1 MNKYRESRR
10 IARLNWAH
18 SEHGKKWSK
27 DYMREYRKRPEVKAR
42 AHEYYLRKITKEA
55 EAQKTRNWGGARTE
69 SEVIKTLHEEW
80 ATKNGYRENQ
90 ETRNEDLHA
99 ENSMRFVNYENG

>member
-18 SEHGKKWSK
+18 SERGKKWSQ

-42 AHEYYLRKITKEA
+42 AHEYYLKKIIKEA
-55 EAQKTRNWGGARTE
+55 AEKKARNWGGARQK
-69 SEVIKTLHEEW
+69 SQVVKDLHEEW
-80 ATKNGYRENQ
+80 ARENGYRDN
-90 ETRNEDLHA
+90 DLLHA
-99 ENSMRFVNYENG
+99 KNTERFIDDTQQ